1 MSRISIRLFFGLML
15 MVSFLGWS
23 RSIKADTNII
33 NTEGAVATQTQEQQ
47 TTSPNNGVV
56 IPMTWLIAPEPPE
69 KGFRFLINNGADYT
83 NTPIVSL
90 NLIGT
95 SEIKRMAISN
105 FSDFRDASQ
114 EPYKKKIKWD
124 LCREKTY
131 CAEGRHIVYVKF
143 YTLFGVP
150 SKAVSNSIIYR
161 KTTSG
166 LVLKKIQAK
175 IEEISNQIIA
185 LGEKITHL
193 FSKDV
198 SVKKLSKPFF
208 ENDTIKKKNLSGQD
222 NVPFQEEN
230 VPQPRKA
237 VSSKQKAGVFDIF
250 KQDSRRFWQ
259 NIVIF
264 WQIINNFLF
273 KI

>member
-1 MSRISIRLFFGLML
+1 MSRISTRLFFGLML
-15 MVSFLGWS
+15 IVSFLGWTGPS
-23 RSIKADTNII
+23 KADTNII
-33 NTEGAVATQTQEQQ
+33 NTEGAVTTQTQEQQ

-56 IPMTWLIAPEPPE
+56 IPMTWLIAPKPPE

-161 KTTSG
+161 KATSE
-166 LVLKKIQAK
+166 LVYRKIQAK
-175 IEEISNQIIA
+175 IEEISKQIIV
-185 LGEKITHL
+185 LREKIIYL
-193 FSKDV
+193 FSKDIN
-198 SVKKLSKPFF
+198 VKKLSKPFF
-208 ENDTIKKKNLSGQD
+208 EKKRLE
-222 NVPFQEEN
+222 FWIF
-230 VPQPRKA
+230 
-237 VSSKQKAGVFDIF
+237 SSKIAVDFGKIL
-250 KQDSRRFWQ
+250 
-259 NIVIF
+259 
-264 WQIINNFLF
+264 LF
-273 KI
+273 FGK